1 MCQHLRK
8 IKLDL
13 SINKHMNSEKIKILL
28 NAMCDIE
35 ESDADGESQGT
46 H

>member
-1 MCQHLRK
+1 MCQHLRE

-13 SINKHMNSEKIKILL
+13 SVNKHMNSEKQNLV
-28 NAMCDIE
+28 NAMRDIE